1 MKYHVYSNIANKKEY
16 LQLSNSTSMTLSRR
30 EIHNTMERQN
40 LIVDDDLWNKYKMDA
55 FQEMMVLT

>member
-1 MKYHVYSNIANKKEY
+1 MA
-16 LQLSNSTSMTLSRR
+16 LSRK

-55 FQEMMVLT
+55 SQETMVPTKGMI